1 MYIILP
7 MQNIYAN
14 INKIPNIAIDAK
26 DTQIKPTN
34 NTFSKPPARPNP

>member
-1 MYIILP
+1 MVINQKSPIYIILP

-26 DTQIKPTN
+26 DI
-34 NTFSKPPARPNP
+34 SHPNQ